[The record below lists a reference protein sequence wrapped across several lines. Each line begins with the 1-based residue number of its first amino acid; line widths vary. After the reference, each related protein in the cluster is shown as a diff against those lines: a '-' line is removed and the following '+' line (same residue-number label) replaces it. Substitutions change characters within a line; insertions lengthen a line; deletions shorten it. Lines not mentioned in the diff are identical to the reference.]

1 MYTERTSNTA
11 PHYDL
16 CLDGPYCADPEA
28 VQPDEENVCI
38 DPATTVESKRT
49 GHDLLDSAIV
59 GFTSASL
66 SFGSSL
72 KDEKKILEFLEG
84 AKRVV
89 DELLLDVELGKLTFE
104 QATEEL
110 HRLRGTLELQ
120 TEAAT
125 DLRRAWAKLR
135 GSAAGETFYAAEKR
149 VARALFGEAAD
160 VSKLSADQLRK
171 VHLELAL
178 EVSEHGA
185 ATARFG
191 KALTRAGR
199 AFSFVSFGVTVYG
212 VATSEAPKREAAK
225 AAVLFAVG
233 TAGRAVG
240 GAAGA
245 AICGPVCVPIGAFLG
260 DLVATG
266 AADYLFDQ
274 WVKRD

>member
-1 MYTERTSNTA
+1 MGFAGSRKDMRNAPSGRRSAQEDETGIGRDRYVRIPLRGEAPMYTERTSNTA
-11 PHYDL
+11 PRYDL

-125 DLRRAWAKLR
+125 
-135 GSAAGETFYAAEKR
+135 
-149 VARALFGEAAD
+149 
-160 VSKLSADQLRK
+160 
-171 VHLELAL
+171 
-178 EVSEHGA
+178 
-185 ATARFG
+185 
-191 KALTRAGR
+191 
-199 AFSFVSFGVTVYG
+199 
-212 VATSEAPKREAAK
+212 
-225 AAVLFAVG
+225 
-233 TAGRAVG
+233 
-240 GAAGA
+240 
-245 AICGPVCVPIGAFLG
+245 
-260 DLVATG
+260 
-266 AADYLFDQ
+266 
-274 WVKRD
+274 